1 MGILLVEVLD
11 HLGHDFRVG
20 LGLEDVTLLLEEPP
34 DVIVV
39 GDDAVVDHDE
49 AVRLVGPKFM

>member
-1 MGILLVEVLD
+1 MEVLD